1 MNNETQSLP
10 AELCEA
16 LSSQPVKTATFEAD
30 GRFYTYAPD
39 MGFAEFLKTFPEHRR
54 LSGMLDSSGS
64 SWASGAFCF
73 YVADC
78 FDPPLYVQFGDSW
91 EDAYESFCDNEPSL
105 EIPESDFADYGL
117 PGDDATCQFTSD
129 GRPIDTDNVQGITSP
144 LRLVAVTF

>member
-10 AELCEA
+10 PELCEA

-30 GRFYTYAPD
+30 GRFYTYAPG
-39 MGFAEFLKTFPEHRR
+39 MEHVEFLTTFPEHRR
-54 LSGMLDSSGS
+54 LSGMLNSSGS
-64 SWASGAFCF
+64 SWAEHAFCF
-73 YVADC
+73 CVADC
-78 FDPPLYVQFGDSW
+78 YDPPLYVQFGSSW

-105 EIPESDFADYGL
+105 EILESDFADYGL
-117 PGDDATCQFTSD
+117 PSDDPTCQFASD